1 MLGLQQTGPG
11 FRPHRQPSRCGP
23 SPALPNRLGFCSKKC
38 QDVFHAMYGNWQRAL
53 DGRVDMK
60 EVPMIDPSDIELAS
74 MKRCLKAFGESA
86 GEIGFDK
93 PLGEYSEEQAL
104 RVIDAIVTC
113 WTDAMLAHH
122 EQTKF
127 PPVRGMKPTP
137 DPLTHPFADME
148 DDLPWVVE
156 GEKK

>member
-1 MLGLQQTGPG
+1 
-11 FRPHRQPSRCGP
+11 
-23 SPALPNRLGFCSKKC
+23 
-38 QDVFHAMYGNWQRAL
+38 
-53 DGRVDMK
+53 
-60 EVPMIDPSDIELAS
+60 MIDPSDIELAS
-74 MKRCLKAFGESA
+74 MKKCLKAFGESA

-113 WTDAMLAHH
+113 WTDAMLVHH

-137 DPLTHPFADME
+137 DPLAHPFADME